1 MQRYTRFELF
11 KFAIL
16 IAVLGHFSQMPAS
29 LAGSVSVSR
38 QALPPSLPL
47 LASSPVTV
55 SPLGKKNQPAHK
67 VAPSILALPHQ
78 GGGDTNPSKKK
89 NVAVSQSKVASP
101 AVAKAYMVKTIP
113 QKAINEGNSGES
125 QKFLSKANIAV
136 KQKDYPAAIADYE
149 SALGKNPKAQ
159 HYRRN
164 LSILYFNYGVELQEK
179 GDYEA
184 AQKALDQSL
193 FLSQADSAD
202 ALMVKEAKA
211 SAYYSQAMS
220 LRGKIIDGK
229 ASGTYA
235 TAAELESVRS
245 YLKTAM
251 QLSPGQG
258 AYRQG
263 MASTYLD
270 EAFDLASQERYKEAI
285 PVLEKAKTLDPLNES
300 VQESLA
306 NVYLGIARTDTEHQQ
321 MWIDKAL
328 AADKSPNILHTAE
341 QIRQMSAPYP
351 GSGNSAP
358 SKSDK
363 PSAQP
368 KAVGH
373 QWPTAAAAKAP
384 ADISRLS
391 VRDMIAGMESTLG
404 VTPTASE
411 NLVQRLEA
419 IETPLFGKP
428 GTGNLTVRTKAAY
441 TALLGQSSTKTAQ
454 ANPKE
459 GGVPNMGEP

>member
-1 MQRYTRFELF
+1 MPRYTHFELF
-11 KFAIL
+11 KFAII
-16 IAVLGHFSQMPAS
+16 IAALGQLSQMPAS
-29 LAGSVSVSR
+29 LASSVSVSR
-38 QALPPSLPL
+38 QSLPPNLAL
-47 LASSPVTV
+47 LASNPVKVT
-55 SPLGKKNQPAHK
+55 PL
-67 VAPSILALPHQ
+67 
-78 GGGDTNPSKKK
+78 SKKTTPTVK
-89 NVAVSQSKVASP
+89 KVSVPAPVKSSSASLPVKAVAKKATP
-101 AVAKAYMVKTIP
+101 IAKAYMVKAAP
-113 QKAINEGNSGES
+113 QKSVDDGNSAGS
-125 QKFLSKANIAV
+125 HKLLSKANTAV
-136 KQKDYPAAIADYE
+136 KQKDYPTAIADYE
-149 SALGKNPKAQ
+149 SALGKNPKDQ

-179 GDYEA
+179 GEYES

-193 FLSQADSAD
+193 FLSQVDSAD

-235 TAAELESVRS
+235 TADELESVRS
-245 YLKTAM
+245 YLKKAM

-270 EAFDLASQERYKEAI
+270 EAFDLASQERYREAI
-285 PVLEKAKTLDPLNES
+285 PVLEKAKALDPLNES
-300 VQESLA
+300 VPESLA
-306 NVYLGIARTDTEHQQ
+306 NVYLGVARTDTEHQQ

-328 AADKSPNILHTAE
+328 AADKSPNIVHTAE
-341 QIRQMSAPYP
+341 QIRQMSTPYP
-351 GSGNSAP
+351 SSGSPAP
-358 SKSDK
+358 SKTDK
-363 PSAQP
+363 PSVQS

-373 QWPTAAAAKAP
+373 QWPTAAAVKAP

-391 VRDMIAGMESTLG
+391 VRDMIASMETTLG
-404 VTPTASE
+404 VTPATSE

-428 GTGNLTVRTKAAY
+428 GTGNLTVRTKTAY

-454 ANPKE
+454 AAPKE
-459 GGVPNMGEP
+459 AGIPNMGEP